1 MSVTIID
8 IADKIGVSNATV
20 SRALNGKKGVCE
32 KTRIRILTEAKKQRY
47 QPNAIARGLV
57 SRSTNTIGLVIPDIT
72 NPFFPEV
79 ARGVEDACREAGY
92 NLLLCCSNWDRD
104 QEKSC
109 LEILKQS
116 RVDGLI
122 INPNSLSNI
131 ELIEKT
137 GIPVVYL
144 NSRLNDGYSTYV
156 GVDNELGAQI
166 ATEHL
171 IQCGYKRVAYIGGAS
186 RSFSNNERLN
196 GYLAALNKN
205 NIETINGLIMSG
217 KFDNESGYELTKRLF
232 ERQDPPDAVFAGNDM
247 IALGV
252 MEYAQER
259 NLKIPEDFG
268 IIGFDDMFAS
278 GLPQIQLSTMAIP
291 KTFLGKKS
299 LDILLDKIN
308 SDEVGSINYVIK
320 PRLIVRKT
328 TRVILDH
335 GNPLA
340 FQ

>member
-1 MSVTIID
+1 MSVTIND
-8 IADKIGVSNATV
+8 
-20 SRALNGKKGVCE
+20 
-32 KTRIRILTEAKKQRY
+32 
-47 QPNAIARGLV
+47 IARGLV
-57 SRSTNTIGLVIPDIT
+57 SRPTNMIGLVIPDIT
-72 NPFFPEV
+72 NPFFSEV

-92 NLLLCCSNWDRD
+92 NLVLCCSNWDKD

-109 LEILKQS
+109 LETLIQNQ
-116 RVDGLI
+116 VDGLI

-131 ELIEKT
+131 KLIEKT
-137 GIPVVYL
+137 GIPVVFL
-144 NSRLNDGYSTYV
+144 STRINDGYSTYV
-156 GVDNELGAQI
+156 GVDNALGAQI

-171 IQCGYKRVAYIGGAS
+171 IQCGYQRVAYIGGAT
-186 RSFSNNERLN
+186 RSYSNNERLN
-196 GYLAALNKN
+196 GYLAALKKN
-205 NIETINGLIMSG
+205 GIETINGLIMSG

-232 ERQDPPDAVFAGNDM
+232 KRQDPPDAVFAGNDM

-308 SDEVGSINYVIK
+308 SDELGSMNYVIK
-320 PRLIVRKT
+320 PRLIIRKT
-328 TRVILDH
+328 TRAVIDC
-335 GNPLA
+335 GKPLT